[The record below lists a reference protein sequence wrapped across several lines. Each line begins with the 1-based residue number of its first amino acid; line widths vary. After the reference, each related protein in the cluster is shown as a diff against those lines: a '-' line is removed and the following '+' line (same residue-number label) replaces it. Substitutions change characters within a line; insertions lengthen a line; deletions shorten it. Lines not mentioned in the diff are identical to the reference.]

1 MATGL
6 LHLHNILRWVVL
18 LLLIVVFLKSLA
30 GRGGQKAFTSGDR
43 KSAMFLM
50 IFADIQLLIG
60 LLLYFMGPWG
70 IKNIQSQGMGSIMSN
85 SVNRYW
91 AVEHLIGMLL
101 AIILIHIGYNVVKKN
116 VSDTAKFKKLF
127 WTTGLALLILLL
139 MIPWPFRELIG
150 RPWFPGM

>member
-70 IKNIQSQGMGSIMSN
+70 IKNIQSQGMGPIMSN

-91 AVEHLIGMLL
+91 AVEHLIGMLYYSHPYRL
-101 AIILIHIGYNVVKKN
+101 QCGEKECIRHG
-116 VSDTAKFKKLF
+116 
-127 WTTGLALLILLL
+127 
-139 MIPWPFRELIG
+139 
-150 RPWFPGM
+150 